1 MNFQTYIIFSWL
13 RNQLRSKVPQNT
25 QMTGHKCRVGEK
37 LGRLKEHSHHQIQ
50 WQQGKFLTATP
61 GQNHSALTLDT
72 PSGYVL
78 LSTAMMSSLYS
89 LPQKFVVLRLCW
101 LSNLSGTNHLISI
114 GTMFARHLSHTENG
128 YIIQKNTMK
137 NNVLA
142 CKLPT
147 LFKYATSAVIWNDD
161 CDMLCNLSIHYLQK
175 KKKHET
181 VYCDMFWFKS

>member
-1 MNFQTYIIFSWL
+1 MRILHVTLDDTRTDNG
-13 RNQLRSKVPQNT
+13 RNVKIGLEFWKQNS
-25 QMTGHKCRVGEK
+25 Q
-37 LGRLKEHSHHQIQ
+37 
-50 WQQGKFLTATP
+50 FLTATP

-72 PSGYVL
+72 PSGYGPL
-78 LSTAMMSSLYS
+78 AMMSSLYS

-101 LSNLSGTNHLISI
+101 LSNLSGTNHLNSI

-147 LFKYATSAVIWNDD
+147 LFNYATSAVIWNDD
-161 CDMLCNLSIHYLQK
+161 CDMLCNLSIHYLQRK
-175 KKKHET
+175 KNMKLFIVICFDLNHN
-181 VYCDMFWFKS
+181 WQ